1 MVPHVFNPSTWKGEA
16 GRSLGSRLFRAT
28 KKKKIYRWKWLGA
41 VLLRIHLLCASPFR
55 WPSIPVPCW
64 FIGISYISSV
74 YFFFYYVLL
83 TIQEGWGKDSVSI
96 VVPIQTQAWLQHTLS
111 QEYPMSTASLHMHVL
126 HTGRYS
132 YVFHLIF
139 EGQGQGWAVWSL
151 AMISLV
157 FRSIE
162 K

>member
-1 MVPHVFNPSTWKGEA
+1 MFLILALGREKQADLWVPGYPELQ
-16 GRSLGSRLFRAT
+16 R
-28 KKKKIYRWKWLGA
+28 KKKNIQMKMAWCCFVTYTSSMCFSFQTAIHSCPVLIYWHFLY
-41 VLLRIHLLCASPFR
+41 
-55 WPSIPVPCW
+55 
-64 FIGISYISSV
+64 FICL
-74 YFFFYYVLL
+74 FFFYYVLL
-83 TIQEGWGKDSVSI
+83 TIQEGWGKDLVNI

-111 QEYPMSTASLHMHVL
+111 QEYPMSTSSLHMHVL

-151 AMISLV
+151 AMISLM

>member
-16 GRSLGSRLFRAT
+16 GRSLGSRLSRAT
-28 KKKKIYRWKWLGA
+28 KKKNIQMKMAWCC
-41 VLLRIHLLCASPFR
+41 LLRIHLLCASPFR
-55 WPSIPVPCW
+55 RPSIPVLCW

-83 TIQEGWGKDSVSI
+83 TIQEGWGKDSVNI
-96 VVPIQTQAWLQHTLS
+96 VVPIQTQAWLQHALS
-111 QEYPMSTASLHMHVL
+111 QEYPMSTSSLHMHVL

-139 EGQGQGWAVWSL
+139 EGPGAGMGSL
-151 AMISLV
+151 ISSYDQFNV
-157 FRSIE
+157 
-162 K
+162 